1 MTKPQ
6 ICSCKVQIQDDTW
19 QIKQLQ
25 WIKAGNYATFFL
37 HWQKQISNGT
47 EFVASLKVW
56 QNAYIENSEA
66 KWLNDYSQLQPNLPS
81 SKKNVALFFSRNITK
96 KDLCSFAQTLQSNLH
111 TTWQKAMERCKALK
125 FVPNV

>member
-25 WIKAGNYATFFL
+25 WIKAGNYATFFSSTD
-37 HWQKQISNGT
+37 KNKKSNGT

-81 SKKNVALFFSRNITK
+81 SKKCRVIFLEEYNEKRSMLFCTNFTK
-96 KDLCSFAQTLQSNLH
+96 
-111 TTWQKAMERCKALK
+111 
-125 FVPNV
+125 

>member
-6 ICSCKVQIQDDTW
+6 ICSCKVQIQDGTW

-37 HWQKQISNGT
+37 HWQNPPQMT
-47 EFVASLKVW
+47 LSLWQVW

-81 SKKNVALFFSRNITK
+81 SKKWRIIFLEEYNKKRSMLFCTNFTK
-96 KDLCSFAQTLQSNLH
+96 
-111 TTWQKAMERCKALK
+111 
-125 FVPNV
+125 

>member
-19 QIKQLQ
+19 QMKQLQ

-81 SKKNVALFFSRNITK
+81 SKKMSRYFSRGI
-96 KDLCSFAQTLQSNLH
+96 
-111 TTWQKAMERCKALK
+111 
-125 FVPNV
+125 